1 MKIVLV
7 RHGYTTSNEEGTY
20 SGWSD
25 VHLSKQG
32 IEDLKQYKLEY
43 AYPQTERYYTSD
55 LTRTIDT
62 FEILYGKE
70 TPIYESS
77 KELREIYFGDYEDVH
92 GDDVSENYFDG
103 FLINKRIA
111 HGETLTEFSYR
122 IISKL
127 ECILKDMKAN
137 SVESSTI
144 VCHSGVIK
152 TLLIFLENRPFLD
165 FRAIHAPNGLGYI
178 LDVDFDDSLN
188 RIILKSVEA
197 LPKK

>member
-32 IEDLKQYKLEY
+32 IEDLKQYRTEY
-43 AYPQTERYYTSD
+43 VYPQTERYYTSD

-62 FEILYGKE
+62 FKIIYGAE
-70 TPIYESS
+70 TPIFESS
-77 KELREIYFGDYEDVH
+77 KELREIFFGDYEDVH
-92 GDDVSENYFDG
+92 GDQVSENYFDG
-103 FLINKRIA
+103 FLVNKRIA
-111 HGETLTEFSYR
+111 NGETLTEFSYR

-127 ECILKDMKAN
+127 EGILKDMKEHD
-137 SVESSTI
+137 VESSTI

-152 TLLIFLENRPFLD
+152 TLLIFLGNRPFLD
-165 FRAIHAPNGLGYI
+165 FREIHAPNGLGYI
-178 LDVDFDDSLN
+178 LELDYDMELN
-188 RIILKSVEA
+188 HIILNDVKE
-197 LPKK
+197 LEKK

>member
-32 IEDLKQYKLEY
+32 IEDLKQYRTEY
-43 AYPQTERYYTSD
+43 VYPQTERYYTSD

-62 FEILYGKE
+62 FKIIYGAE
-70 TPIYESS
+70 TPIFESS
-77 KELREIYFGDYEDVH
+77 KELREIFFGDYEDVH
-92 GDDVSENYFDG
+92 GDQVSENYFDG
-103 FLINKRIA
+103 FLVNKRIA
-111 HGETLTEFSYR
+111 NGETLTEFSYR

-127 ECILKDMKAN
+127 EGILKDMKEHD
-137 SVESSTI
+137 VESSTI

-152 TLLIFLENRPFLD
+152 TLLIFLGNRPFLD
-165 FRAIHAPNGLGYI
+165 FREIHAPNGLGYI
-178 LDVDFDDSLN
+178 LDLDYDMELN
-188 RIILKSVEA
+188 HIILNDVKE
-197 LPKK
+197 LEKK

>member
-32 IEDLKQYKLEY
+32 IEDLKQYRTEY
-43 AYPQTERYYTSD
+43 VYPQTERYYTSD

-62 FEILYGKE
+62 FKIIYGTE
-70 TPIYESS
+70 TPIFESS
-77 KELREIYFGDYEDVH
+77 KELREIFFGDYEDVH
-92 GDDVSENYFDG
+92 GDQVSENYFDG
-103 FLINKRIA
+103 FLVNKRIA
-111 HGETLTEFSYR
+111 NGETLTEFSYR

-127 ECILKDMKAN
+127 EGILKDMKEHD
-137 SVESSTI
+137 VESSTI

-152 TLLIFLENRPFLD
+152 TLLIFLGNRPFLD
-165 FRAIHAPNGLGYI
+165 FREIHAPNGLGYI
-178 LDVDFDDSLN
+178 LDLDYDMELN
-188 RIILKSVEA
+188 HIILNDVKE
-197 LPKK
+197 LEKK